1 MGLLFIYLF
10 LSQFSEHIQSI
21 ILYIFHTKLRFSWK
35 FEKPKMFF
43 RLRFLPYRDDSNQD
57 ENLNNSL
64 VIDISSSMDE
74 DHSNFIQHDSVTV
87 YDENSS
93 SYNGVTTNIL
103 IAPSI
108 LTNELTSSASVI
120 TRL

>member
-10 LSQFSEHIQSI
+10 LSQFSAHIQSI

-35 FEKPKMFF
+35 FEKPKICF
-43 RLRFLPYRDDSNQD
+43 RLQFLPYIDNSNHD
-57 ENLNNSL
+57 ENLTNSL

-74 DHSNFIQHDSVTV
+74 DQSNVIQHDSIIV

-103 IAPSI
+103 NATSI
-108 LTNELTSSASVI
+108 LTNESVSSTSVI
-120 TRL
+120 TKL